1 MSLQLLY
8 NIRPR
13 QELSEKP
20 TLFLNTD
27 LSSSQDQLLIN
38 DAFNDP
44 LTDCS
49 SPESLESL
57 NSSRRTSLT
66 DTESDPELD
75 LELENPYQ
83 LLIDQFPDPVD
94 MTRVYELHR
103 RGRNSSKHAE
113 LLSTHKIVP
122 DQILAGLVLENMPQE
137 SDPRNCITIW
147 GRPPSHV
154 MDLIAVVQQQLTE
167 SMDPYLN
174 ANATRTFQPTHVPQ
188 TWDDL
193 SNRGPLWLMPRD
205 CLHLSI
211 LEIVHSAPSHLV
223 ATTMHALRPHL
234 AAILA
239 PTSSTSSTLVRPL
252 ISFDSSALALTFVPA
267 DSSHARGAS
276 NKTGYT
282 HYRARLYETVTKTA
296 KVAVQ
301 SRYQVPSAHVTI
313 ARFVKTVPPQAVEA
327 LLDRIGE
334 INAWL
339 DAEFADPRRFEWRI
353 GEQRATECRYGR
365 IWYGGGHSEGYEP
378 VLEGH

>member
-1 MSLQLLY
+1 MPLQLLY
-8 NIRPR
+8 NLRPG

-20 TLFLNTD
+20 TLILNAD
-27 LSSSQDQLLIN
+27 MSSSQDQLLIKN
-38 DAFNDP
+38 AFNYS

-57 NSSRRTSLT
+57 DSSHRNSLI
-66 DTESDPELD
+66 DTESNPELD
-75 LELENPYQ
+75 LELGNPYQ
-83 LLIDQFPDPVD
+83 LLIDQFPDPID
-94 MTRVYELHR
+94 MTHAYELHR

-113 LLSTHKIVP
+113 LLSTHMVVP

-137 SDPRNCITIW
+137 SDTRNCITIW

-154 MDLIAVVQQQLTE
+154 MDLIAAVQQQLVE
-167 SMDPYLN
+167 SMHPYLN
-174 ANATRTFQPTHVPQ
+174 ASATKTFQPTQIPQ

-239 PTSSTSSTLVRPL
+239 PTSTTLVRPL
-252 ISFDSSALALTFVPA
+252 ISFDSSALALTFVPVELPQ
-267 DSSHARGAS
+267 ARGAFS
-276 NKTGYT
+276 KTGYT

-313 ARFVKTVPPQAVEA
+313 ARFVKTVPPQAVDA

-339 DAEFADPRRFEWRI
+339 DAEFDEPRRFEWRI

-365 IWYGGGHSEGYEP
+365 IWYGGGQSEGHRP
-378 VLEGH
+378 VLEDH